1 MVGTILSVGQA
12 AKGFL
17 SGEARARRQ
26 ERRTQRQ
33 DRREQRQA
41 ARQEVVQRIQQPL
54 TGRAALPAP
63 AVGNNAGASAGTSL
77 AARTPLNFQ
86 RMLLPLLGIGAL
98 FLLFQGG
105 KRVVR
110 RRSARR
116 AAARRAPVRRK
127 RRR

>member
-1 MVGTILSVGQA
+1 MIGTILSVGQA

-26 ERRTQRQ
+26 ERRAQRQ

-54 TGRAALPAP
+54 TGRASLPAP
-63 AVGNNAGASAGTSL
+63 AVGNNAAGAGPTL
-77 AARTPLNFQ
+77 AARTPFNFQ

-110 RRSARR
+110 RRTARR
-116 AAARRAPVRRK
+116 AAVRRAPVRRK